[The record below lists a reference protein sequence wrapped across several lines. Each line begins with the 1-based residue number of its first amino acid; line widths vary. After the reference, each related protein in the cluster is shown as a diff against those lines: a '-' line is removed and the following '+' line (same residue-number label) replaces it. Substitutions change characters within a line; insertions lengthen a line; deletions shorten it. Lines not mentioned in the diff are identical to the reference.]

1 VRSIFSVMLVLSF
14 CVGSADAQAS
24 IFSKDQKFAGALK
37 SVDGKCKS
45 LTTLTPSRERKWSS
59 GYKYAMPEER
69 VQFALAY
76 QDWLRQNGETGDY
89 KDSYHLVSFADRQ
102 AWAMQWWAKRDP
114 NFAPISSLDVK
125 ADWVHD
131 ALVDAGNS
139 IHLAGQEVGKLNGDI
154 VTKDQV
160 ELSAVDAR
168 SDKETDKK

>member
-1 VRSIFSVMLVLSF
+1 VRSIFSVMLALSF

-24 IFSKDQKFAGALK
+24 IFGKDPKFARALK
-37 SVDGKCKS
+37 SVDSKCKS
-45 LTTLTPSRERKWSS
+45 LTTFTPSRERKWTS
-59 GYKYAMPEER
+59 GCKYAMPEER

-76 QDWLRQNGETGDY
+76 QNWLTQHGENGDY

-102 AWAMQWWAKRDP
+102 SWAMQWWAKQDP

-125 ADWVHD
+125 AEWVHD

-139 IHLAGQEVGKLNGDI
+139 IHLASQEVGKLNGDI

-160 ELSAVDAR
+160 ELSAIDTR
-168 SDKETDKK
+168 SDKEADKK